1 MGWYRASDDRVLAPD
16 CLSGREKER
25 KLEVLKK
32 TKMKKMYIASLTLS
46 TLTIALLLAPSCL
59 ARAQT
64 TKKFEASQLQEDFQ
78 IARRSL
84 EEGHS
89 GLYRYVKKAELD
101 RIFDEA
107 EKSLDHLMDF
117 YEFYRVMAPTIAAI
131 KCGHT
136 NVSRPPDVREESEH
150 LPWLPFDGNVLE
162 AKAYIFRDYAK
173 GGTLAGK
180 EIQSINGVPAAHII
194 STMLAAESGDGDI
207 QTSRQ
212 RGISGYFGLN
222 LITLLGL
229 RAPYE
234 VVLSGS
240 GSKRTEKVQVAGLG
254 HGNLIKMSKPL
265 FPQDQPRKDF
275 ADLKFVDDGQIAYMT
290 YSSFGTTVE
299 EGQAFMKRAFEAIQ
313 SKGSSA
319 LILDVRGNGGG
330 EDELGKLLFSYLV
343 DTPFKYYDELIIN
356 KWSFSFFP
364 KYTDDHNDFTIPKE
378 EAELRGDGRVHAL
391 NHPNLGLQQPSKPTF
406 TGPVYILINGGS
418 FSTTSE
424 FLSQAHFHHRATFI
438 GEESAGDYYGNTS
451 GTVVK
456 LTLPNT
462 KLGIYLPLVS
472 YYEAVSGDHDA
483 ARGVIP
489 DFPVQHTIA
498 DLVAGVDKDFEQALE
513 LARKRQ

>member
-1 MGWYRASDDRVLAPD
+1 
-16 CLSGREKER
+16 
-25 KLEVLKK
+25 
-32 TKMKKMYIASLTLS
+32 MKKMYFALLTLS
-46 TLTIALLLAPSCL
+46 TLTIALLLALSCL

-64 TKKFEASQLQEDFQ
+64 TKKFEARQLREDFQ
-78 IARRSL
+78 IARQSL
-84 EEGHS
+84 EEGHN
-89 GLYRYVKKAELD
+89 GLYRYAKKAELD
-101 RIFDEA
+101 RTFDEA
-107 EKSLDHLMDF
+107 EKSLDRPMDI

-136 NVSRPPDVREESEH
+136 NVTMPPDVREESER
-150 LPWLPFDGNVLE
+150 LPWLPFDVKVLE
-162 AKAYIFRDYAK
+162 YKAYIFRDYAN

-180 EIQSINGVPAAHII
+180 EIRSINGVPAAQII

-212 RGISGYFGLN
+212 RGISGDFGLN
-222 LITLLGL
+222 LITLLGF

-234 VVLSGS
+234 VALAGS
-240 GSKRTEKVQVAGLG
+240 GSSKSEKVQVAGLK
-254 HGNLIKMSKPL
+254 HEDLTKMSKML
-265 FPQDQPRKDF
+265 FPQDQSSKDF
-275 ADLKFVDDGQIAYMT
+275 ADLKFLDNGQVAYMR
-290 YSSFGTTVE
+290 YSSFGTTVD
-299 EGQAFMKRAFEAIQ
+299 EGQAFMKGAFVAIQ
-313 SKGSSA
+313 SKGSRA

-343 DTPFKYYDELIIN
+343 DTPFEYYDDLIVN

-364 KYTDDHNDFTIPKE
+364 KYTDDHNDFTIPKG

-406 TGPVYILINGGS
+406 TGPIYILINGGS
-418 FSTTSE
+418 FSTTAE
-424 FLSQAHFHHRATFI
+424 FLSQAHSHQRATFI

-462 KLGIYLPLVS
+462 KLGIYLPLVG
-472 YYEAVSGDHDA
+472 YYVAVSGNHDA

-498 DLVAGVDKDFEQALE
+498 DLVAGVDRDFELALE
-513 LARKRQ
+513 LARGSAPDCLSGSRKKED